1 MTQHG
6 QTLGL
11 ERKNL
16 AVSKSVRREEKDG
29 LEKKC
34 ETLGFLDY
42 KFLLTTSDWTQPRYV
57 ILASYI
63 RDYTD
68 EDNIYKLAKI
78 DTKIWNVTLIDTDR
92 LAPIYIRE
100 RQTNFCRVLWVLKV
114 SGGDPSTQTHQ
125 HRVPNQLPILN

>member
-42 KFLLTTSDWTQPRYV
+42 KFLLTTSDWTQLRYV

-63 RDYTD
+63 RDYTDED

-100 RQTNFCRVLWVLKV
+100 RLPKTNKFL
-114 SGGDPSTQTHQ
+114 
-125 HRVPNQLPILN
+125 